1 MFLHSCLPSGLWG
14 THEWISN
21 MFIISHPSLRTY
33 LKFMAF
39 MAARRW
45 QPKFYFSYEHANG
58 FTVST
63 GSQASYQKIMSR
75 RFLITLLTSS
85 RCIETFENAM
95 CMYNRQCFG
104 RGLKLRHWGLLGI
117 PQLPC
122 FSCFGLIQILHLSV
136 AHRWVGDGW
145 TWCNESYMEMMRWR
159 WYGGNCR
166 KKNLAPCNLH
176 SSIYFVC
183 LTAAT
188 TRAPSCLLHFQG
200 LDCSGIRLRTRDI
213 HHGMVPSAN
222 DENRFWRA
230 TISPKKIPNSTWYFI
245 ARQCLPSNHT
255 NLLSSQSMFSLY
267 MLGNLGSWLVDRFSR
282 YLTLEPRN
290 LKN

>member
-1 MFLHSCLPSGLWG
+1 MLRPWVEAAPLGSPWDSAITLFQLLWLDPDSSPQRCASLSWRWLDMMQ
-14 THEWISN
+14 WIVYGDDAVE
-21 MFIISHPSLRTY
+21 MI
-33 LKFMAF
+33 
-39 MAARRW
+39 RW
-45 QPKFYFSYEHANG
+45 QL
-58 FTVST
+58 
-63 GSQASYQKIMSR
+63 Q
-75 RFLITLLTSS
+75 
-85 RCIETFENAM
+85 
-95 CMYNRQCFG
+95 
-104 RGLKLRHWGLLGI
+104 
-117 PQLPC
+117 
-122 FSCFGLIQILHLSV
+122 
-136 AHRWVGDGW
+136 
-145 TWCNESYMEMMRWR
+145 
-159 WYGGNCR
+159 

-213 HHGMVPSAN
+213 HHGMVPSTN
-222 DENRFWRA
+222 DENRFWQA

>member
-1 MFLHSCLPSGLWG
+1 MIYKIEEKSGEDKKGYPGQGQKDKKRIKKPFNSDPILWLKD
-14 THEWISN
+14 
-21 MFIISHPSLRTY
+21 SH
-33 LKFMAF
+33 
-39 MAARRW
+39 
-45 QPKFYFSYEHANG
+45 N
-58 FTVST
+58 
-63 GSQASYQKIMSR
+63 
-75 RFLITLLTSS
+75 
-85 RCIETFENAM
+85 
-95 CMYNRQCFG
+95 NRQCFG

-166 KKNLAPCNLH
+166 KKTWHRAICIVRYILCVWPRQPPGRP
-176 SSIYFVC
+176 
-183 LTAAT
+183 AACFIF
-188 TRAPSCLLHFQG
+188 RGWIVQV
-200 LDCSGIRLRTRDI
+200 SGIHLRTRDI

-222 DENRFWRA
+222 DENRFWQA